1 MAKNKELIEK
11 GKQLGKV
18 GAEYLIEQAAWNGYD
33 WESEGGYFTE
43 KGVCR
48 FANTFMEI
56 LDTWD
61 EIDDDILEECIDN
74 VIEEE

>member
-11 GKQLGKV
+11 GKELGKNCTD
-18 GAEYLIEQAAWNGYD
+18 YYIEQATWSGYD
-33 WESEGGYFTE
+33 WNSESGYFTE

-56 LDTWD
+56 TETWD
-61 EIDDDILEECIDN
+61 EIDDDILEDCIDN